1 MTNAFSPNYKPS
13 EVMTK
18 ALAEDIKAARLSKR
32 QAENRAR
39 RMASDD
45 PAVREQAR
53 DDLGPLT
60 IKKRGAA
67 R

>member
-32 QAENRAR
+32 QAEIRAR

-53 DDLGPLT
+53 GDMGPLSS
-60 IKKRGAA
+60 KARGGT